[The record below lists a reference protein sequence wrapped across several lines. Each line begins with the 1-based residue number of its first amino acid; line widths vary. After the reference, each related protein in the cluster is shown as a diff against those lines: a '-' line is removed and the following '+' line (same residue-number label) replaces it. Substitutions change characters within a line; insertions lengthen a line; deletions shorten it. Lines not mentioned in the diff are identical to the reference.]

1 MTIFKGTGLVWDRE
15 KKKRLCKF
23 VDGLYETDDARE
35 IRLLK
40 EIPTVE
46 LISEEEPAVKEQPAE
61 SELTKKEIMALLDKA
76 EIEYNPRDKK
86 EVLMELLEVE

>member
-23 VDGLYETDDARE
+23 VDGKYETEDTRV

-46 LISEEEPAVKEQPAE
+46 LISEDEPAKEPKTE
-61 SELTKKEIMALLDKA
+61 KTKPEIMALLDEA
-76 EIEYNPRDKK
+76 GTEYNPRDKK
-86 EVLMELLEVE
+86 EVLLKLLEVE